1 MLLGRP
7 CHTLLR
13 SFSLSL
19 LLSPLALAE
28 GPPPAEVS
36 VEVAKPELLSV
47 VLEYAARTAGYREV
61 EVRAQ
66 VSGILQERT
75 YLEGSK
81 VKQGQ
86 VLFRIDPRLYQ
97 AALAQAK
104 GALAQEQARYRQTD
118 RDLKR
123 IRELQKKVLRIIAG
137 KRGLTVRDTGK
148 LAVAKH
154 TNPRALLS
162 SCILLIL
169 PLFGQAT
176 RS

>member
-7 CHTLLR
+7 RHTFLC

-36 VEVAKPELLSV
+36 VEVVKAEMLPV

-104 GALAQEQARYRQTD
+104 GALAQVQARYRQTD
-118 RDLKR
+118 RDL
-123 IRELQKKVLRIIAG
+123 
-137 KRGLTVRDTGK
+137 
-148 LAVAKH
+148 
-154 TNPRALLS
+154 
-162 SCILLIL
+162 
-169 PLFGQAT
+169 
-176 RS
+176 

>member
-1 MLLGRP
+1 MLVSRP
-7 CHTLLR
+7 CHTLLC

-36 VEVAKPELLSV
+36 VEVAKAEMLPV

-75 YLEGSK
+75 YQEGSK
-81 VKQGQ
+81 VQKGQ

-97 AALAQAK
+97 GEPQNSEK
-104 GALAQEQARYRQTD
+104 
-118 RDLKR
+118 
-123 IRELQKKVLRIIAG
+123 I
-137 KRGLTVRDTGK
+137 VR
-148 LAVAKH
+148 
-154 TNPRALLS
+154 
-162 SCILLIL
+162 
-169 PLFGQAT
+169 
-176 RS
+176 